1 MKKTII
7 IFALSLFPLVHAV
20 LSSADVKDRPKV
32 ELFYSSVLATVNG
45 APVTL
50 YDVILETS
58 NEEQKLAMIYSGAQ
72 LVKET
77 QKLRAKKVKELVE
90 RKLCSVEFKEKEYKI
105 PQQYVEDM
113 LDGLAANMA
122 GGDRKK
128 LEKKA
133 LAEGLTL
140 NDLRTK
146 AHEKLAV
153 DILVFE
159 FCYRNVF
166 ITPKEVN
173 DYYQKN
179 ALEFSKAPQIE
190 LQVLLLK
197 KDGKFKDD
205 FDETLGKI
213 TPDAVKADKEIF
225 TTLVKLYSE
234 GPDVAKGGNI
244 GWLEESKLRPEF
256 AAAIKDMGN
265 ASVAGPVQTSEGVY
279 FIRVCDRM
287 GARSKAFE
295 DVRDEISEKLT
306 KIEKEKRY
314 DSYMNRLKEKAVIR
328 YFIEE

>member
-1 MKKTII
+1 
-7 IFALSLFPLVHAV
+7 
-20 LSSADVKDRPKV
+20 
-32 ELFYSSVLATVNG
+32 
-45 APVTL
+45 
-50 YDVILETS
+50 
-58 NEEQKLAMIYSGAQ
+58 
-72 LVKET
+72 
-77 QKLRAKKVKELVE
+77 
-90 RKLCSVEFKEKEYKI
+90 LCSLEFKEKEYKI

-140 NDLRTK
+140 NDLRMK
-146 AHEKLAV
+146 AHEKIAV

-166 ITPKEVN
+166 ITPREVN

-179 ALEFSKAPQIE
+179 AGEFSKAPQIE

-197 KDGKFKDD
+197 KDGKFKDE
-205 FDETLGKI
+205 FDGTLEKI
-213 TPDAVKADKEIF
+213 KPDAAKADKEIF

-256 AAAIKDMGN
+256 AAAIKCIGN
-265 ASVAGPVQTSEGVY
+265 ASVTGPVQADEGVY
-279 FIRVCDRM
+279 FIRISDRM
-287 GARSKAFE
+287 GAKSKAFE

-306 KIEKEKRY
+306 KVEKEKRY
-314 DSYMNRLKEKAVIR
+314 NDYMNRLKEKAVIR
-328 YFIEE
+328 YFIDE